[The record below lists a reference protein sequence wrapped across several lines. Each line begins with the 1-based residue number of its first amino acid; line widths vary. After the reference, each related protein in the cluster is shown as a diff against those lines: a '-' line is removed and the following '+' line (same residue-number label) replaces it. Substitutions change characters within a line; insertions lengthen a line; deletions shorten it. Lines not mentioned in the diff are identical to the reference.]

1 MRPATIVQGI
11 NQAQEGAT
19 RFFFVC
25 TAAMETSGSSNTS
38 SLGCVRRAA
47 RFFLVCTATME
58 ISGGSSNTSF
68 LGCLRR
74 AAAAIE
80 NYEQIFSSC

>member
-25 TAAMETSGSSNTS
+25 TAAME
-38 SLGCVRRAA
+38 
-47 RFFLVCTATME
+47 

-74 AAAAIE
+74 VAAAIE